1 VQLLTRLS
9 NNRLKSD
16 TRAKLT
22 RLTHSVRGHQ
32 DAKEGYVTSA
42 PSLLLLAVLAA
53 LLSSCN
59 TTSMAPTSEVRQA
72 LAPTGSLRVGLN
84 LRRSFLV
91 KRDAA
96 TGEVTG
102 MAVDISRML
111 AERLSVTAEP
121 VLYPDVGP
129 LVEGARAGAWDIAF
143 LGIDPARSDVMEFTA
158 PYIEVD
164 NTYLVPVNSPI
175 QSLADADRSGVRIG
189 TGLESTTGLFLSR
202 TIKHAQLVN
211 GNATELLSAGKADI
225 YAASRNLLL
234 TVQERLSAYRLLD
247 EGFDPVRHA
256 IALPRGRDLA
266 LTYVKAFVEEIKAS
280 GVVAAAIA
288 RHSMRG
294 INVAP
299 AATR

>member
-1 VQLLTRLS
+1 MTSARSSFLVLLT
-9 NNRLKSD
+9 
-16 TRAKLT
+16 AF
-22 RLTHSVRGHQ
+22 
-32 DAKEGYVTSA
+32 
-42 PSLLLLAVLAA
+42 
-53 LLSSCN
+53 LSSC
-59 TTSMAPTSEVRQA
+59 TITSMTPSSEVRQA

-96 TGEVTG
+96 SGEVTG

-143 LGIDPARSDVMEFTA
+143 LGVDPVRSNVVDFTA

-175 QSLADADRSGVRIG
+175 HTLADADRSGVRIG
-189 TGLESTTGLFLSR
+189 VGIESATGLFLSR
-202 TIKHAQLVN
+202 TIKRAQLVN
-211 GNATELLSAGKADI
+211 GNATELLGTGKADI
-225 YAASRNLLL
+225 YASSRNLLL
-234 TVQERLSAYRLLD
+234 TVQEKLSGYRLLD

-256 IALPRGRDLA
+256 IALPRGRELGLA
-266 LTYVKAFVEEIKAS
+266 YIKAFVEEIKAS

>member
-1 VQLLTRLS
+1 MRRS
-9 NNRLKSD
+9 GS
-16 TRAKLT
+16 
-22 RLTHSVRGHQ
+22 
-32 DAKEGYVTSA
+32 
-42 PSLLLLAVLAA
+42 PSIAA
-53 LLSSCN
+53 LAFLLSCFASAA
-59 TTSMAPTSEVRQA
+59 TASIALTSEVRQE
-72 LAPTGSLRVGLN
+72 LAPTGKLRVGLN

-91 KRDAA
+91 KQDAA

-102 MAVDISRML
+102 MAVDLSRML
-111 AERLSVTAEP
+111 AERLSVTVEL

-129 LVEGARAGAWDIAF
+129 LVQGARAGAWDIAF

-175 QSLADADRSGVRIG
+175 HTLADADRSGVRIG

-202 TIKHAQLVN
+202 TIKRAQLVN
-211 GNATELLSAGKADI
+211 GNATELLSTGKADI
-225 YAASRNLLL
+225 YAASRNSLLM
-234 TVQERLSAYRLLD
+234 VQERLSGYRLLD

-256 IALPRGRDLA
+256 IALPRGRELGLA
-266 LTYVKAFVEEIKAS
+266 YIKAFVEEIKAS

>member
-1 VQLLTRLS
+1 
-9 NNRLKSD
+9 
-16 TRAKLT
+16 
-22 RLTHSVRGHQ
+22 
-32 DAKEGYVTSA
+32 
-42 PSLLLLAVLAA
+42 
-53 LLSSCN
+53 
-59 TTSMAPTSEVRQA
+59 
-72 LAPTGSLRVGLN
+72 VGLN

-143 LGIDPARSDVMEFTA
+143 LGVDPVRSNVVDFTA

-175 QSLADADRSGVRIG
+175 HTLADADRSGVRIG
-189 TGLESTTGLFLSR
+189 VGIESATGLFLSR
-202 TIKHAQLVN
+202 TIKRAQLVN
-211 GNATELLSAGKADI
+211 GNATELLGTGKADI
-225 YAASRNLLL
+225 YASSRNLLL
-234 TVQERLSAYRLLD
+234 TVQEKLSGYRLLD
-247 EGFDPVRHA
+247 EGFDPVGHA
-256 IALPRGRDLA
+256 IALPRGRELG
-266 LTYVKAFVEEIKAS
+266 LPYTKAFVEEIKAS

-288 RHSMRG
+288 RHSMR
-294 INVAP
+294 VLTLRQPPRAEKL
-299 AATR
+299 

>member
-1 VQLLTRLS
+1 MRRSGSLS
-9 NNRLKSD
+9 ITAL
-16 TRAKLT
+16 
-22 RLTHSVRGHQ
+22 
-32 DAKEGYVTSA
+32 
-42 PSLLLLAVLAA
+42 SLLLSSFASAA
-53 LLSSCN
+53 
-59 TTSMAPTSEVRQA
+59 TTSMAPTSELRQA
-72 LAPTGSLRVGLN
+72 LAPTGKLRVGLN
-84 LRRSFLV
+84 LGRSFLV
-91 KRDAA
+91 KQDAA

-102 MAVDISRML
+102 IALDLSRVL
-111 AERLSVTAEP
+111 AERLNVTVEL

-143 LGIDPARSDVMEFTA
+143 LGIDPARSDVMEFSP

-164 NTYLVPVNSPI
+164 NTYLVPVNSSI
-175 QSLADADRSGVRIG
+175 QTLADADRSDVRIG

-211 GNATELLSAGKADI
+211 GNATELLSTGKADI

-234 TVQERLSAYRLLD
+234 TVQERLSGYRLLD

-256 IALPRGRDLA
+256 IALPRGRESGL
-266 LTYVKAFVEEIKAS
+266 AFVAGFVEDIKAS

-294 INVAP
+294 SNVAP

>member
-1 VQLLTRLS
+1 MPRS
-9 NNRLKSD
+9 
-16 TRAKLT
+16 
-22 RLTHSVRGHQ
+22 G
-32 DAKEGYVTSA
+32 
-42 PSLLLLAVLAA
+42 SLLILAFSFLVSSLARA
-53 LLSSCN
+53 A
-59 TTSMAPTSEVRQA
+59 TTSLVPTWEIRQT
-72 LAPTGSLRVGLN
+72 LAPTGKLRVGLN
-84 LRRSFLV
+84 LQRSFLV
-91 KRDAA
+91 KRDGA

-102 MAVDISRML
+102 MAMDLSRML
-111 AERLSVTAEP
+111 AERLNVRVEP
-121 VLYPDVGP
+121 VLYPDVGS
-129 LVEGARAGAWDIAF
+129 LVQGARAGAWDIAF
-143 LGIDPARSDVMEFTA
+143 LGIDPARSNVIDFTA

-175 QSLADADRSGVRIG
+175 HTLADADQSGVRIG

-211 GNATELLSAGKADI
+211 GNATELLSSGKADI

-234 TVQERLSAYRLLD
+234 TIQERLSGYRLLD

-256 IALPRGRDLA
+256 IALPRARESGLA
-266 LTYVKAFVEEIKAS
+266 FVAGFVEEIKAS

>member
-1 VQLLTRLS
+1 MTSARSSFLVLLT
-9 NNRLKSD
+9 
-16 TRAKLT
+16 AF
-22 RLTHSVRGHQ
+22 
-32 DAKEGYVTSA
+32 
-42 PSLLLLAVLAA
+42 
-53 LLSSCN
+53 LSSC
-59 TTSMAPTSEVRQA
+59 TITSMTPSSEVRQA

-143 LGIDPARSDVMEFTA
+143 LGVDPVRSNVVDFTA

-175 QSLADADRSGVRIG
+175 HTLADADRSGVRIG
-189 TGLESTTGLFLSR
+189 VGIESATGLFLSR
-202 TIKHAQLVN
+202 TIKRAQLVN
-211 GNATELLSAGKADI
+211 GNATELLGTGKADI
-225 YAASRNLLL
+225 YASSRNLLL
-234 TVQERLSAYRLLD
+234 TVQEKLSGYRLLD

-256 IALPRGRDLA
+256 IALPRGRELGLA
-266 LTYVKAFVEEIKAS
+266 YIKAFVEEIKAS

>member
-1 VQLLTRLS
+1 MPRS
-9 NNRLKSD
+9 
-16 TRAKLT
+16 
-22 RLTHSVRGHQ
+22 G
-32 DAKEGYVTSA
+32 
-42 PSLLLLAVLAA
+42 SLLITAFSLLVSSFAIAA
-53 LLSSCN
+53 
-59 TTSMAPTSEVRQA
+59 TTSTPSTSELRQA
-72 LAPTGSLRVGLN
+72 LAPTGKLRVGLN

-96 TGEVTG
+96 TGEVMG
-102 MAVDISRML
+102 MAMDLSRML
-111 AERLSVTAEP
+111 AERLGVTVEP

-164 NTYLVPVNSPI
+164 NTYLVPVNSSI
-175 QSLADADRSGVRIG
+175 HTLADADRSGVRIG
-189 TGLESTTGLFLSR
+189 TGLDSTTGLFLSR

-211 GNATELLSAGKADI
+211 GNATELLSSGKADI

-234 TVQERLSAYRLLD
+234 TVQERLSGYRLLD

-256 IALPRGRDLA
+256 IALPRGRESGLA
-266 LTYVKAFVEEIKAS
+266 YIKAFVEEIKAS

>member
-1 VQLLTRLS
+1 MTSARSSFLVLLT
-9 NNRLKSD
+9 
-16 TRAKLT
+16 AF
-22 RLTHSVRGHQ
+22 
-32 DAKEGYVTSA
+32 
-42 PSLLLLAVLAA
+42 
-53 LLSSCN
+53 LSSC
-59 TTSMAPTSEVRQA
+59 TITSMTPSSEVRQA

-91 KRDAA
+91 KRDAS

-111 AERLSVTAEP
+111 AERLSVTVEP

-143 LGIDPARSDVMEFTA
+143 LGVDPVRSNVVDFTA
-158 PYIEVD
+158 PYIDVD

-175 QSLADADRSGVRIG
+175 HTLADADRSGVRIG

-211 GNATELLSAGKADI
+211 GNATELLSSGKADI

-234 TVQERLSAYRLLD
+234 TIQERLSGYRLLD

-256 IALPRGRDLA
+256 IALPRARESGLA
-266 LTYVKAFVEEIKAS
+266 FVAGFVEEIKAS

>member
-1 VQLLTRLS
+1 MTSARSLLFLVLLT
-9 NNRLKSD
+9 
-16 TRAKLT
+16 
-22 RLTHSVRGHQ
+22 
-32 DAKEGYVTSA
+32 
-42 PSLLLLAVLAA
+42 AV
-53 LLSSCN
+53 LSSC
-59 TTSMAPTSEVRQA
+59 TITSMAPPLEVHQA

-91 KRDAA
+91 KQDAA

-102 MAVDISRML
+102 MAVDLSHLL
-111 AERLSVTAEP
+111 AERLNVTVEL

-129 LVEGARAGAWDIAF
+129 VVAGARAGAWDIAF

-164 NTYLVPVNSPI
+164 NTYLVPFNSPI
-175 QSLADADRSGVRIG
+175 HTLADADRSGIRIG
-189 TGLESTTGLFLSR
+189 TGLDSTTGLFLSR
-202 TIKHAQLVN
+202 TIQHAQLVN
-211 GNATELLSAGKADI
+211 GNATELLSTGKADI

-234 TVQERLSAYRLLD
+234 TVQERLSGYRLLD

-256 IALPRGRDLA
+256 IALPRGRGSA
-266 LTYVKAFVEEIKAS
+266 LAFVAGFVEDIKAS
-280 GVVAAAIA
+280 GAVAEAIA

>member
-1 VQLLTRLS
+1 MTSARSSFLVLLT
-9 NNRLKSD
+9 
-16 TRAKLT
+16 AF
-22 RLTHSVRGHQ
+22 
-32 DAKEGYVTSA
+32 
-42 PSLLLLAVLAA
+42 
-53 LLSSCN
+53 LSSC
-59 TTSMAPTSEVRQA
+59 TITSMTPSSEVRQA

-84 LRRSFLV
+84 LGRSFLV

-143 LGIDPARSDVMEFTA
+143 LGVDPVRSNVVDFTA

-175 QSLADADRSGVRIG
+175 HTLADADRNGVRIG
-189 TGLESTTGLFLSR
+189 VGIESATGLFLSR
-202 TIKHAQLVN
+202 TIKRAQLVN
-211 GNATELLSAGKADI
+211 GNATELLGTGKADI
-225 YAASRNLLL
+225 YASSRNLLL
-234 TVQERLSAYRLLD
+234 TVQEKLSGYRLLD

-256 IALPRGRDLA
+256 IALPRGRELGLA
-266 LTYVKAFVEEIKAS
+266 YIKAFVEEIKAS

>member
-1 VQLLTRLS
+1 MRRSGSLS
-9 NNRLKSD
+9 ITAL
-16 TRAKLT
+16 
-22 RLTHSVRGHQ
+22 
-32 DAKEGYVTSA
+32 
-42 PSLLLLAVLAA
+42 SLLLSSFASAA
-53 LLSSCN
+53 
-59 TTSMAPTSEVRQA
+59 TTSMAPTSELRQA
-72 LAPTGSLRVGLN
+72 LAPTGKLRVGLN
-84 LRRSFLV
+84 LSRSFLV
-91 KRDAA
+91 KQDTA

-102 MAVDISRML
+102 MALDLSRML
-111 AERLSVTAEP
+111 AQRLNVAVEP

-175 QSLADADRSGVRIG
+175 HTLADADQSGVRIG
-189 TGLESTTGLFLSR
+189 TGLKSTTGLFLSR
-202 TIKHAQLVN
+202 TIKRAQLVN
-211 GNATELLSAGKADI
+211 GNTTELLSTGKADI

-234 TVQERLSAYRLLD
+234 TVQERLSGYRLLD

-256 IALPRGRDLA
+256 IALPRGKGSGL
-266 LTYVKAFVEEIKAS
+266 AFVAGFVEDIKTS
-280 GVVAAAIA
+280 GAVAEAIA

>member
-1 VQLLTRLS
+1 MRR
-9 NNRLKSD
+9 N
-16 TRAKLT
+16 
-22 RLTHSVRGHQ
+22 G
-32 DAKEGYVTSA
+32 
-42 PSLLLLAVLAA
+42 SLLITAFSLLVSSFASAA
-53 LLSSCN
+53 
-59 TTSMAPTSEVRQA
+59 TKSMAPTSELRQV
-72 LAPTGSLRVGLN
+72 LAPTGKLRVGLN

-91 KRDAA
+91 KQDAA

-102 MAVDISRML
+102 MALDLSRVL
-111 AERLSVTAEP
+111 AERLNVTVEL

-175 QSLADADRSGVRIG
+175 HTLADADRSGVRIG

-202 TIKHAQLVN
+202 TIKRAQLVN
-211 GNATELLSAGKADI
+211 GNATELLSTGKADI
-225 YAASRNLLL
+225 YAASRNSLLM
-234 TVQERLSAYRLLD
+234 VQERLSGYRLLD

-256 IALPRGRDLA
+256 IALPRGRESGL
-266 LTYVKAFVEEIKAS
+266 AFVAGFVEDIKAS

-294 INVAP
+294 ISVAP

>member
-1 VQLLTRLS
+1 MPRS
-9 NNRLKSD
+9 
-16 TRAKLT
+16 
-22 RLTHSVRGHQ
+22 G
-32 DAKEGYVTSA
+32 
-42 PSLLLLAVLAA
+42 SLLITALSLLVGSFASAA
-53 LLSSCN
+53 
-59 TTSMAPTSEVRQA
+59 TTSMAPTSELRQA
-72 LAPTGSLRVGLN
+72 LAPTGKLRVGLN

-102 MAVDISRML
+102 MAVDLSHML
-111 AERLSVTAEP
+111 AERLNVTVEL
-121 VLYPDVGP
+121 VLYSDVGP

-175 QSLADADRSGVRIG
+175 HALADADRSGVRIG
-189 TGLESTTGLFLSR
+189 AGLESTTGLFLSR

-211 GNATELLSAGKADI
+211 GNATELLSTGKADI

-234 TVQERLSAYRLLD
+234 TVQERLSGYRLLD

-256 IALPRGRDLA
+256 LALPRGRDLGLA
-266 LTYVKAFVEEIKAS
+266 YTKAFVEEIKAS
-280 GVVAAAIA
+280 GAVAATIA

-299 AATR
+299 AAPR

>member
-1 VQLLTRLS
+1 MTSARSSFLVLLT
-9 NNRLKSD
+9 
-16 TRAKLT
+16 AF
-22 RLTHSVRGHQ
+22 
-32 DAKEGYVTSA
+32 
-42 PSLLLLAVLAA
+42 
-53 LLSSCN
+53 LSSC
-59 TTSMAPTSEVRQA
+59 TITSMTPSSEVRQA

-143 LGIDPARSDVMEFTA
+143 LGVDPVRSNVVDFTA

-175 QSLADADRSGVRIG
+175 HTLADADRSGVRIG
-189 TGLESTTGLFLSR
+189 VGIESATGLFLSR
-202 TIKHAQLVN
+202 TIKRAQLVN
-211 GNATELLSAGKADI
+211 GNATELLGTGKADI
-225 YAASRNLLL
+225 YASSRNLLL
-234 TVQERLSAYRLLD
+234 TVQEKLSGYRLLD
-247 EGFDPVRHA
+247 EGFDPVRHG
-256 IALPRGRDLA
+256 IALPRGRELGLA
-266 LTYVKAFVEEIKAS
+266 YIKAFVEEIKAS

>member
-1 VQLLTRLS
+1 MPGS
-9 NNRLKSD
+9 
-16 TRAKLT
+16 
-22 RLTHSVRGHQ
+22 
-32 DAKEGYVTSA
+32 E
-42 PSLLLLAVLAA
+42 SLLITALSLLVSSFASAA
-53 LLSSCN
+53 
-59 TTSMAPTSEVRQA
+59 TTSMAPTSELRQA
-72 LAPTGSLRVGLN
+72 LAPTGKLRVGLN

-91 KRDAA
+91 KQDATA
-96 TGEVTG
+96 GEVTG
-102 MAVDISRML
+102 MAVDFSRML
-111 AERLSVTAEP
+111 AERLGVTVEL

-129 LVEGARAGAWDIAF
+129 LVKAARAGAWDIAF

-164 NTYLVPVNSPI
+164 NTYLVPVNSSI
-175 QSLADADRSGVRIG
+175 HTLADADRSGVRIG

-211 GNATELLSAGKADI
+211 GNATELLSTGKADI

-234 TVQERLSAYRLLD
+234 SVQERLSGYRLLD

-256 IALPRGRDLA
+256 IALPRGRESGL
-266 LTYVKAFVEEIKAS
+266 AFVAGFVEDIKAS
-280 GVVAAAIA
+280 GVVAEAIA

-294 INVAP
+294 IKVAP

>member
-1 VQLLTRLS
+1 MTSARSSFLVLLT
-9 NNRLKSD
+9 
-16 TRAKLT
+16 AF
-22 RLTHSVRGHQ
+22 
-32 DAKEGYVTSA
+32 
-42 PSLLLLAVLAA
+42 
-53 LLSSCN
+53 LSSC
-59 TTSMAPTSEVRQA
+59 TITSMTPSSEVRQA

-143 LGIDPARSDVMEFTA
+143 LGVDPVRSNVVDFTA

-175 QSLADADRSGVRIG
+175 HTLADADRSGVRIG
-189 TGLESTTGLFLSR
+189 VGIESPTGLFLSR
-202 TIKHAQLVN
+202 TIKRAQLVN
-211 GNATELLSAGKADI
+211 GNATELLGTGKADI
-225 YAASRNLLL
+225 YASSRNLLL
-234 TVQERLSAYRLLD
+234 TVQEKLSGYRLLD

-256 IALPRGRDLA
+256 IALPRGRELGLA
-266 LTYVKAFVEEIKAS
+266 YIKAFVEEIKAS